1 MSSPARRLLIVAA
14 VEGLLLTPIPEN
26 NSSTGNTP
34 PKSRGSTP
42 APSRATSP
50 SSPQPRTVQIDYK
63 TASVRKL
70 LGASDEHRRR
80 EREGGLEV
88 HGIAGVLNVSAT
100 VSYLIVIT
108 SRQQVAIVN
117 RVPVYVVTDVALIPL
132 SSQSFAQEAIAKA
145 KALKARYA
153 SEDGAETDISDDEFE
168 NTEGGDHN
176 DAPPIAAGGVGSTR
190 SSTESDRPD
199 TVGSKGVY
207 GLFAQKWFSKSG
219 WTAAKPKGS
228 QVEKMVENPKT
239 VTDDEPGNQD
249 VTPTPTPAPQE
260 RRQLT
265 DLREGTAPP
274 PSPRLENKPAPELES
289 FPALPLSEEERAEQS
304 KIAEQVK
311 GDTVHSLTPKLL
323 HTTRLLLGSSK
334 SFFFSYDMDI
344 TRPFSQKQQQQVKA
358 IEKSGDAPLW
368 INVDPFYFWN
378 KHLLRPFISS
388 NQHPL
393 ILPLMQGFVGQKTF
407 YASVSSPD
415 AGGVSEAPPQKK
427 PFILT
432 LISRR
437 STKRAGLR
445 YLRRGIDSEGNVANY
460 VETEQLL
467 AIPILPSEPKSPQ
480 TFLLSEVPV
489 DQLPWAK
496 VYSFLQIRGSIPVY
510 FQQSP
515 YALRPKPVLLHSEN
529 SNRAAF
535 EKHFNNLENRY
546 NGEVFGINLVER
558 GSAEN
563 IVGEKYEKYIGELN
577 KKREEAGVGSRKV
590 GFNWFDFHRVCR
602 GMRFEKVSL
611 LLDEI
616 DDTLNNLGWTEV
628 MEGKPGVEGK
638 ELKSVQ
644 KGIIRTNC
652 MDCLDRTNVVQ
663 SACGRR
669 LLERQLQKE
678 GVDLSQD
685 PTDWFNLVWADNG
698 DAISKQYASTAAL
711 KGDFTRTRK
720 RNYRGALAD
729 FGLTINRYFTNII
742 SDFFTQAAID
752 FLLGN
757 VNNRVFDEFEAEMM
771 SKDPAS
777 EIGMWGGGEDKV
789 GGIRANAIDI
799 SSKIV
804 ITDTEDTDDFDTTP
818 MGKNDPGKEVL
829 IKGWTFL
836 TPHEENTIR
845 TFPFEETVLLL
856 TNKALY
862 NCRFDFALEKVSSF
876 ERVDLRSVR
885 ELQVGTYITS
895 TLTPAATDENAN
907 AGFVVKLVTGGE
919 VRRVNTGTVRS
930 RVNSNSRG
938 DPGGEESAVSASSD
952 TESLTTPDGPMRIIA
967 FKALPRTSV
976 VLHEDMKPK
985 DKVTADAVARLAK
998 DKDDNLDIPAK
1009 EQMKE
1014 VCLKIER
1021 AVLEAL
1027 PDGGEYL
1034 ARRSLK
1040 RKAESE
1046 ADGTALA
1053 EVEAAVGA
1061 AAAGKEPQEM
1071 KGVLISEADII
1082 SLKEAKMKTGLL
1094 ERWGYQ
1100 VRRLV
1105 WA

>member
-1 MSSPARRLLIVAA
+1 
-14 VEGLLLTPIPEN
+14 
-26 NSSTGNTP
+26 
-34 PKSRGSTP
+34 
-42 APSRATSP
+42 
-50 SSPQPRTVQIDYK
+50 
-63 TASVRKL
+63 
-70 LGASDEHRRR
+70 
-80 EREGGLEV
+80 
-88 HGIAGVLNVSAT
+88 
-100 VSYLIVIT
+100 
-108 SRQQVAIVN
+108 
-117 RVPVYVVTDVALIPL
+117 
-132 SSQSFAQEAIAKA
+132 
-145 KALKARYA
+145 
-153 SEDGAETDISDDEFE
+153 
-168 NTEGGDHN
+168 
-176 DAPPIAAGGVGSTR
+176 
-190 SSTESDRPD
+190 
-199 TVGSKGVY
+199 
-207 GLFAQKWFSKSG
+207 
-219 WTAAKPKGS
+219 
-228 QVEKMVENPKT
+228 
-239 VTDDEPGNQD
+239 
-249 VTPTPTPAPQE
+249 
-260 RRQLT
+260 
-265 DLREGTAPP
+265 
-274 PSPRLENKPAPELES
+274 
-289 FPALPLSEEERAEQS
+289 
-304 KIAEQVK
+304 
-311 GDTVHSLTPKLL
+311 
-323 HTTRLLLGSSK
+323 
-334 SFFFSYDMDI
+334 
-344 TRPFSQKQQQQVKA
+344 
-358 IEKSGDAPLW
+358 
-368 INVDPFYFWN
+368 
-378 KHLLRPFISS
+378 
-388 NQHPL
+388 
-393 ILPLMQGFVGQKTF
+393 MQGFVGQKTF
-407 YASVSSPD
+407 YAPVSSPE
-415 AGGVSEAPPQKK
+415 AGDVSEAPPQKR

-432 LISRR
+432 LMSRR

-445 YLRRGIDSEGNVANY
+445 YLRRGIDSEGNVANC

-467 AIPILPSEPKSPQ
+467 AIPALPSEPKSTQ
-480 TFLLSEVPV
+480 TKTLSPSEVPP

-535 EKHFNNLENRY
+535 GKHFNNLENRY

-563 IVGEKYEKYIGELN
+563 IAGEKYEKYIGELN
-577 KKREEAGVGSRKV
+577 RKREEAQLGSRKV

-616 DDTLNNLGWTEV
+616 DDTLKNLGWTEV
-628 MEGKPGVEGK
+628 MEGKPGGEGK
-638 ELKSVQ
+638 VLKSAQ

-669 LLERQLQKE
+669 ALKRQLQKE

-752 FLLGN
+752 YLLGN

-804 ITDTEDTDDFDTTP
+804 IADSDETDDFDTPP
-818 MGKNDPGKEVL
+818 MGKKDSEKEVL
-829 IKGWTFL
+829 VKGWTFL

-895 TLTPAATDENAN
+895 TLTPAATDEAAN

-919 VRRVNTGTVRS
+919 VRRVNTRTVRS
-930 RVNSNSRG
+930 RVNSKSGG
-938 DPGGEESAVSASSD
+938 DPGGEESTVSASSD
-952 TESLTTPDGPMRIIA
+952 TESHTTSDGPMRIIA
-967 FKALPRTSV
+967 FKALPRTSAIH
-976 VLHEDMKPK
+976 HEDGKPN
-985 DKVTADAVARLAK
+985 DQATADAAARLAK
-998 DKDDNLDIPAK
+998 DKDENLDIPAK
-1009 EQMKE
+1009 EQMRE

-1021 AVLEAL
+1021 AVLGAL
-1027 PDGGEYL
+1027 PDGG
-1034 ARRSLK
+1034 
-1040 RKAESE
+1040 
-1046 ADGTALA
+1046 G
-1053 EVEAAVGA
+1053 
-1061 AAAGKEPQEM
+1061 
-1071 KGVLISEADII
+1071 I
-1082 SLKEAKMKTGLL
+1082 
-1094 ERWGYQ
+1094 
-1100 VRRLV
+1100 
-1105 WA
+1105 

>member
-1 MSSPARRLLIVAA
+1 MSSPARRILIVAA
-14 VEGLLLTPIPEN
+14 VEGLLLMPIPANN

-34 PKSRGSTP
+34 PKSRRSTP
-42 APSRATSP
+42 APSRAASP
-50 SSPQPRTVQIDYK
+50 SSAQLGAVHIDYK
-63 TASVRKL
+63 DANIRKL
-70 LGASDEHRRR
+70 LVTKSDEHRRKA
-80 EREGGLEV
+80 REGGLEV

-100 VSYLIVIT
+100 VNYLIAIT

-117 RVPVYVVTDVALIPL
+117 GVPVYVVTDVALIAL
-132 SSQSFAQEAIAKA
+132 SSQSSAQEAIAKA
-145 KALKARYA
+145 KASRARH
-153 SEDGAETDISDDEFE
+153 TSDDEDE
-168 NTEGGDHN
+168 TDSSDDESEATEGEDHK
-176 DAPPIAAGGVGSTR
+176 DAPSIAARGVGSAR

-199 TVGSKGVY
+199 TVGSRGVY

-219 WTAAKPKGS
+219 WTAARPKGGQGGKS
-228 QVEKMVENPKT
+228 VEGPKT
-239 VTDDEPGNQD
+239 SMEVTDDEPGNQD
-249 VTPTPTPAPQE
+249 VTPTPRPAPGE
-260 RRQLT
+260 RRQST
-265 DLREGTAPP
+265 DLREGIVPP
-274 PSPRLENKPAPELES
+274 PSPRPENKPALELES
-289 FPALPLSEEERAEQS
+289 FPALPLSEEERAEQL

-311 GDTVHSLTPKLL
+311 EDAVHSLTPKLL
-323 HTTRLLLGSSK
+323 HTTRLLLGASK

-344 TRPFSQKQQQQVKA
+344 TRPFSQQQQQA
-358 IEKSGDAPLW
+358 QAAGDTPLW
-368 INVDPFYFWN
+368 TNVDPLYFWN
-378 KHLLRPFISS
+378 KHLLRPFMSS
-388 NQHPL
+388 NQHSL

-407 YASVSSPD
+407 YAPVPPPEAGD
-415 AGGVSEAPPQKK
+415 ASEAPLQKQ
-427 PFILT
+427 PFVLT

-445 YLRRGIDSEGNVANY
+445 YLRRGVDSEGNVANC

-467 AIPILPSEPKSPQ
+467 AIPALPSEPKSSQ
-480 TFLLSEVPV
+480 TPSPGEVPP

-496 VYSFLQIRGSIPVY
+496 VYSFMQIRGSIPVY

-529 SNRAAF
+529 SNKAAF
-535 EKHFNNLENRY
+535 EKHFINLENRY
-546 NGEVFGINLVER
+546 NGEIFGISLVER
-558 GSAEN
+558 SSAEK

-577 KKREEAGVGSRKV
+577 KKREEAGPGSRKV
-590 GFNWFDFHRVCR
+590 GFNWFDFHKVCR

-616 DDTLNNLGWTEV
+616 DGTLNNLGWTEV
-628 MEGKPGVEGK
+628 MEGKIGGEGK

-644 KGIIRTNC
+644 RGIVRTNC

-669 LLERQLQKE
+669 ALERQLEKE

-729 FGLTINRYFTNII
+729 LGLTINRYFTNII

-752 FLLGN
+752 YLLGN
-757 VNNRVFDEFEAEMM
+757 VNHRVFDEYEAEMM
-771 SKDPAS
+771 SKDPAY
-777 EIGMWGGGEDKV
+777 EAGMWDCGGDKV

-804 ITDTEDTDDFDTTP
+804 IADSEDMDDFDTQTS
-818 MGKNDPGKEVL
+818 GKDTDKEVL

-862 NCRFDFALEKVSSF
+862 NCRFDFVLEKVSSF
-876 ERVDLRSVR
+876 GRVDLRSVR

-895 TLTPAATDENAN
+895 TLTPAATDEDAN
-907 AGFVVKLVTGGE
+907 AGFVVKFVTGGE
-919 VRRVNTGTVRS
+919 VRRVNTRTVRS
-930 RVNSNSRG
+930 RVNSKG
-938 DPGGEESAVSASSD
+938 EGEPGGEESTVSVSSD
-952 TESLTTPDGPMRIIA
+952 TESLTIPDGPVRIIA
-967 FKALPRTSV
+967 FKALPRTSAV
-976 VLHEDMKPK
+976 RHDGKPK
-985 DKVTADAVARLAK
+985 DQGAAHAAAK
-998 DKDDNLDIPAK
+998 DKDENLDIPAK
-1009 EQMKE
+1009 EQMRE
-1014 VCLKIER
+1014 VCLRIER

-1027 PDGGEYL
+1027 PDRGAYL
-1034 ARRSLK
+1034 ASRRL
-1040 RKAESE
+1040 RRRAEE
-1046 ADGTALA
+1046 ASAAGVVPAA
-1053 EVEAAVGA
+1053 GEVGR
-1061 AAAGKEPQEM
+1061 GKEPQEM
-1071 KGVLISEADII
+1071 MGVLINEEDII
-1082 SLKEAKMKTGLL
+1082 GLREAKMKTGLL